1 MLNDSPGDLPG
12 FTSPYIIKPKRS
24 KRGRSSGDI
33 LIYTKPKYGKG
44 ISEIKQNNNSIWL
57 KFDKNYF
64 NTRNNLFLCFVYI
77 KPYFSKDVSESIS
90 TQLEKDILYFS
101 SQGLRGF

>member
-1 MLNDSPGDLPG
+1 MLSDSPGDLPG
-12 FTSPYIIKPKRS
+12 FTSPYFIKPKGS
-24 KRGRSSGDI
+24 KRGRPSGGI

-57 KFDKNYF
+57 EFDKNYF
-64 NTRNNLFLCFVYI
+64 NTRKNLFLCFVYI
-77 KPYFSKDVSESIS
+77 KPYFSKDISESIF